1 MKRIW
6 KWLAIVLGA
15 AALIVPLLFAVEG
28 DPFPEPEQQI
38 LEVWHMD
45 LFEGGRNSRADFLKR
60 CAITFQRQYTG
71 KYFLVRSVTLHEAE
85 AKLEQG
91 AVPDIVSLSIG
102 GGELFE
108 PYARPYTGAVNV
120 RDDLLESGK
129 LNGSV
134 TAVPWCMGGYI
145 LAAYEHAVAGA
156 TAEELLKNP
165 FDARYQPKKGTA
177 ACSVGMAEFN
187 NPFAGLL
194 AAGGGGVWQGE
205 ALTQSEAYSEFLA
218 GKSGVLLGTQ
228 RDLYKLCNRKSM
240 GTISPL
246 LIRPLSGYTDL
257 VNYLVITCQ
266 QPENTELCERFI
278 EAVTSDATQ
287 GKLTELSLFAA
298 NGQKLYSE
306 EDYAALEQVLAGE
319 LSVPNVFLSQ
329 AEIEAERSLAIQKLR
344 EQA

>member
-1 MKRIW
+1 MKRIR
-6 KWLAIVLGA
+6 KWLAIMLGA
-15 AALIVPLLFAVEG
+15 TALIVPLLFAVEG
-28 DPFPEPEQQI
+28 DPFPETERQI

-60 CAITFQRQYTG
+60 RAIAFRRLDTG
-71 KYFLVRSVTLHEAE
+71 KYFLVRSVTLHEAQ

-129 LNGSV
+129 LDGSV

-156 TAEELLKNP
+156 TAEEVLENP
-165 FDARYQPKKGTA
+165 FDAKYRPKKGTA
-177 ACSVGMAEFN
+177 ACSVGLAEFN

-194 AAGGGGVWQGE
+194 AAGGGGSARQE
-205 ALTQSEAYSEFLA
+205 ALTQAEAYSEFLA

-257 VNYLVITCQ
+257 VNYLVITCP
-266 QPENTELCERFI
+266 QPENAELCERFV
-278 EAVTSDATQ
+278 ESVTSDAAQ
-287 GKLTELSLFAA
+287 SKLIELSLFAV

-306 EDYAALEQVLAGE
+306 EDYAALERALAGE
-319 LSVPNVFLSQ
+319 LSVPNVFLSR
-329 AEIEAERSLAIQKLR
+329 AEIENERSEAIRKLR
-344 EQA
+344 ERV